1 MMLKNSGGKKS
12 VSFTFAVVAFIATTL
27 WLVLSIVHQVGP
39 VQFRAFDGAAAMAY
53 LGPILALY
61 WGRRHD
67 DKTKSLPAESGQEP

>member
-12 VSFTFAVVAFIATTL
+12 VSFTFAVAAFTATTL
-27 WLVLSIVHQVGP
+27 WLVLSIVHQIGP
-39 VQFRAFDGAAAMAY
+39 VEFRAFDGAAAMAY

-67 DKTKSLPAESGQEP
+67 DKAKPASVETNQES

>member
-1 MMLKNSGGKKS
+1 MLKNSGGKKS
-12 VSFTFAVVAFIATTL
+12 VSFTFAVVAFVATTL
-27 WLVLSIVHQVGP
+27 WLVLSIIHQIGP

-67 DKTKSLPAESGQEP
+67 DKNLPTESNTDS

>member
-1 MMLKNSGGKKS
+1 MMLKNSVGKKS
-12 VSFTFAVVAFIATTL
+12 VSFTFAVVAFVATTL
-27 WLVLSIVHQVGP
+27 WLVLSIVHQLGP

-67 DKTKSLPAESGQEP
+67 DQKATPPAETAE